1 FVANTMSKKNKK
13 SSKHKICCFCRSSQ
27 NNELEFGKFYEDGN
41 IVTHYYCLLLSSNMQ
56 QRGKDDQGILGFLKT
71 DIQKEIRRGK
81 RLVCSYCKKSGATLG
96 CYNVKCKKI
105 FHYPCGLRA
114 GTLNQFFGEFRS
126 YCINHRPKQKIDT
139 QIKHELKKTN
149 EIVCYICYEEVDS
162 HDRVDTMWAPCC
174 KKNAWFHRKCV
185 QQLAMSAGYFFKCP
199 LCNDKKLFQKAMLE
213 FGIFIPSQDA
223 SWELVPNAF
232 EELLYRHD
240 QCDASVCLCP
250 KGRKYTSFNA
260 KWKLTLCRT
269 CGSQGIHM
277 ACGQLKWTNPV
288 WECTE
293 CISILG
299 KSKETAS
306 SSSIKDTLENVS
318 DTDDSNSDI
327 SVGKDS
333 PVPFISNSPLIRS
346 TLQMSTIK
354 LRPGPRIYKLKQL
367 EANKEIQNINKQQ
380 TSENIN
386 MLNLTNMEQ
395 YSLQSTSSNEIFT
408 NVSSSINKDNINFS
422 VQHSKLQL
430 DEQANN
436 MLTLDNVNDII
447 EANKCTTLNDK
458 FIENNENEKNY
469 ISEFKDVKIEF
480 NKNNIVYDSI
490 SSKIEKLQNNLN
502 QNNNKN
508 FQMNNLNLIESDNL
522 RKFNSQN
529 KTKSNILDDKI
540 NHENE
545 YIYGDFV
552 SNIKITNV
560 VSLAPEEFENV
571 TSDEQKK
578 IKNRTSQNTNSI
590 SYENDILESNLKRKC
605 DKITMNPIISYINEP
620 KRLKKSNSVIG
631 ETSKSCISTNAL
643 INVSS
648 NKNNL
653 QIIHYNEN
661 NTSMNDFNIQN
672 RESHIQ
678 IKKNCNVYEDIVC
691 TSNTKC
697 LPKIDISNNLLH
709 NKTDLTNEE
718 NTYTCIGITND
729 ANKEFGN
736 IKIDNNIKNCDED
749 VSTNSIRESRDKVF
763 TNDIRIKNIDKSVN
777 LDHLKSK
784 NSQKIEQWKSQ
795 NNVEMVNTNYR
806 ISNNKFH
813 DVYWQERNKTIDYNY
828 SQLIPEYVRL
838 RDLKFRVHNINN
850 LQMILYNKFSVN
862 INMECNISSAYTED
876 KNTYIFNE
884 QSKNYQDDTKEN
896 LNPETISCKN
906 ITDDLLMNTELN
918 INDSN
923 VFINNNENEKITQ
936 SMFKVIE
943 NNNEGLNNENINLI
957 DIENNFDATINY
969 NDNYNKK
976 MNDISNIIDTFS

>member
-1 FVANTMSKKNKK
+1 MSKKNKK

-578 IKNRTSQNTNSI
+578 N
-590 SYENDILESNLKRKC
+590 
-605 DKITMNPIISYINEP
+605 
-620 KRLKKSNSVIG
+620 KKSNI
-631 ETSKSCISTNAL
+631 TKY
-643 INVSS
+643 
-648 NKNNL
+648 K
-653 QIIHYNEN
+653 
-661 NTSMNDFNIQN
+661 FNI
-672 RESHIQ
+672 I
-678 IKKNCNVYEDIVC
+678 
-691 TSNTKC
+691 
-697 LPKIDISNNLLH
+697 
-709 NKTDLTNEE
+709 
-718 NTYTCIGITND
+718 
-729 ANKEFGN
+729 
-736 IKIDNNIKNCDED
+736 
-749 VSTNSIRESRDKVF
+749 
-763 TNDIRIKNIDKSVN
+763 
-777 LDHLKSK
+777 
-784 NSQKIEQWKSQ
+784 
-795 NNVEMVNTNYR
+795 
-806 ISNNKFH
+806 
-813 DVYWQERNKTIDYNY
+813 
-828 SQLIPEYVRL
+828 
-838 RDLKFRVHNINN
+838 
-850 LQMILYNKFSVN
+850 
-862 INMECNISSAYTED
+862 
-876 KNTYIFNE
+876 
-884 QSKNYQDDTKEN
+884 
-896 LNPETISCKN
+896 
-906 ITDDLLMNTELN
+906 
-918 INDSN
+918 
-923 VFINNNENEKITQ
+923 
-936 SMFKVIE
+936 
-943 NNNEGLNNENINLI
+943 
-957 DIENNFDATINY
+957 
-969 NDNYNKK
+969 
-976 MNDISNIIDTFS
+976 